1 MENLSFNNE
10 NNKNSQ
16 ENLAPLELE
25 TNDSEKNLLSPDT
38 EEIFISIHD
47 SSEEESNIKIE
58 DVILKRDRIVRM
70 SAEIEVRFGKALSE
84 FVEEVIKSPAY
95 TADEL
100 DKVALFHVMS
110 GNGVPNYVEHIDLQ
124 GEYSFVSFLREFS
137 NKLEEGT
144 L

>member
-1 MENLSFNNE
+1 MEKNPNLNNYS
-10 NNKNSQ
+10 NGQ
-16 ENLAPLELE
+16 ENPAPLELE
-25 TNDSEKNLLSPDT
+25 RSENLLSPDT
-38 EEIFISIHD
+38 EEIVISIHD

-95 TADEL
+95 TEDEL